1 MQEGNQFD
9 RESSCFCIAEL
20 CTKVDSP
27 ALANLLPLLM
37 TALLSCCA
45 ADIWTVRDAACVA
58 IGNVVAAYPEHC
70 RFQMSEIFIK
80 LLQQLREPIWSQRE
94 DSAIALGQVSY

>member
-1 MQEGNQFD
+1 
-9 RESSCFCIAEL
+9 
-20 CTKVDSP
+20 
-27 ALANLLPLLM
+27 M

-58 IGNVVAAYPEHC
+58 IGNVVAACPEHC
-70 RFQMSEIFIK
+70 HLHMGAIFIK
-80 LLQQLREPIWSQRE
+80 LMQHLRDPICSLRE